1 MAACAEYDVL
11 IVGSGPIGATYAKI
25 LADAGKD
32 VLMVET
38 GTQESKIAGEHK
50 KNAINY
56 QKDIDAFVH
65 VIKVISSRI
74 STFECISL
82 TFDLLLFQGSLH
94 YTSVPTNKAAVPTL
108 APISWKANGQI
119 FNGQNPRQDPNVN
132 LDANGVARNVG
143 GMSTHWTCA
152 TPRQKEKV
160 ERSDI
165 FSGDEWDSLYK
176 EAEKL
181 IGTSKTVLNDSIR
194 QELVMEILNDEY
206 GKRSAEPLPLA
217 AKRNGNT
224 AYITWSSSSTILD
237 AMNCKKK
244 FTLWPEHHCEKFKVE
259 ETDNGPQVTKAIIRK
274 LATDKLITVKA
285 KVFIACGG
293 PILTPQLLFNS
304 GFVPTK
310 PNRDPRTQIP
320 LEDDEK
326 GIPPPPDTLEHLKL
340 PALGRYLTE
349 QSMCFCQIV
358 LKKEWIEAVANS
370 KKNPYHSDGVKR
382 KKWEKLKEGWK
393 ERVQEHMKR
402 FNDPIPFPFD
412 DLDPQVTLPLDY
424 HHPWHTQI
432 HRDAFSYGAAPPA
445 IDKRT
450 IVDLRFFGTVEP
462 DWKNY
467 VTFETD
473 IRDAYGMP
481 QPTFRYKLNDEDR
494 KRSHQMMKDM
504 EEAAGAL
511 GGYLPGS
518 EPQFLAPGL
527 ALHVCGTTRAQK
539 KEKECD
545 PDPKETSCCDE
556 NSKIWGIHNLYV
568 GGLNVIPGANG
579 SNPTLT
585 AMCFAI
591 KSAKSILEGNS

>member
-1 MAACAEYDVL
+1 MVRTEYDVL

-50 KNAINY
+50 KNAINF

-65 VIKVISSRI
+65 VI
-74 STFECISL
+74 
-82 TFDLLLFQGSLH
+82 QGSLH
-94 YTSVPTNKAAVPTL
+94 HTSVPTNKAAVPTL
-108 APISWKANGQI
+108 APVSWKANGQI
-119 FNGQNPRQDPNVN
+119 FNGQNPRQDPSVN

-152 TPRQKEKV
+152 TPRQKERV
-160 ERSDI
+160 ERSKI
-165 FSGDEWDSLYK
+165 FNEKEWNSLYE
-176 EAEKL
+176 EAEEL
-181 IGTSKTVLNDSIR
+181 IGTSKEVLDDSIR
-194 QELVMEILNDEY
+194 QKLVMQILNDEY
-206 GKRSAEPLPLA
+206 KKRPAEPLPLA
-217 AKRNGNT
+217 AKKKNDNT
-224 AYITWSSSSTILD
+224 AFITWSSSSTILD
-237 AMNCKKK
+237 AMNRKDK
-244 FTLWPEHHCEKFKVE
+244 FTLWPEHHCEKFVVE
-259 ETDNGPQVTKAIIRK
+259 ETDNGPQVTKAKIRN
-274 LATDKLITVKA
+274 LATDDLISVKA
-285 KVFIACGG
+285 KIFIACGG

-310 PNRDPRTQIP
+310 PHRDPKTQIP
-320 LEDDEK
+320 LEDDKE
-326 GIPPPPDTLEHLKL
+326 GIEPPPDTPEHLKL

-358 LKKEWIEAVANS
+358 LKKKWVEAVAD
-370 KKNPYHSDGVKR
+370 KKSNPYEKDPEKCE
-382 KKWEKLKEGWK
+382 KWKELKEWWNP
-393 ERVQEHMKR
+393 RVQKHKDEFK
-402 FNDPIPFPFD
+402 NDPIPFPFD
-412 DLDPQVTLPLDY
+412 DMDPQVTLPLDY
-424 HHPWHTQI
+424 SHPWHTQI

-450 IVDLRFFGTVEP
+450 IVDLRFFGKVEP

-467 VTFETD
+467 VTFESD
-473 IRDAYGMP
+473 IKDAYGMP
-481 QPTFRYKLNDEDR
+481 QPTFRYKLNEGDR
-494 KRSHQMMKDM
+494 NLSHRMMKDM

-527 ALHVCGTTRAQK
+527 ALHVCGTTRAERK
-539 KEKECD
+539 KNECD
-545 PDPKETSCCDE
+545 PDPKKTSCCDE
-556 NSKIWGIHNLYV
+556 NSKIWGIPNLYV

-591 KSAKSILEGNS
+591 QSAKSILKKKP